1 MEKIRSFVCA
11 LLNVNTMYIY
21 MSQLFVNKTHF
32 MEYQR
37 NVGQLYL
44 RVTLAVCIHY
54 SVMRDKT
61 KGCDLK
67 CAFFLVAS

>member
-1 MEKIRSFVCA
+1 
-11 LLNVNTMYIY
+11 